1 MGHVS
6 ALEAIGA
13 ARVLPVLRAPD
24 VATALDQARRVLAAG
39 LGVVELTATTP
50 GWAHALATLRE
61 EAPSAIVGT
70 GTVTDAATA
79 EAAIDAGSAF
89 LVSPHAAPAVRAIAD
104 RAGVPFLEGALS
116 PTELAA
122 VLAAGGAAKLFPAHV
137 GGPAYLRSIL
147 AVMPGARIVP
157 TGGIRLGDVPEWLDA
172 GAFAVGVGSDLVS
185 GDIEARLRAVLG
197 GRIVAG

>member
-1 MGHVS
+1 VS
-6 ALEAIGA
+6 ALDAIGA

-24 VATALDQARRVLAAG
+24 APTALDQARRVLAAG

-50 GWAHALATLRE
+50 GWADALATLRR
-61 EAPSAIVGT
+61 EAPAATLGM

-79 EAAIDAGSAF
+79 EEAVAAGAGF
-89 LVSPHAAPAVRAIAD
+89 LVSPWAAPAVRAIAD

-122 VLAAGGAAKLFPAHV
+122 ALAAGGAAKLFPAHV

-147 AVMPGARIVP
+147 AVRPGARIVP
-157 TGGIRLGDVPEWLDA
+157 TGGIRLEDVPAWLDA
-172 GAFAVGVGSDLVS
+172 GAFAVGVGSELAS

-197 GRIVAG
+197 DRKAAG

>member
-1 MGHVS
+1 MS

-24 VATALDQARRVLAAG
+24 AATALDQARRVLDAG

-50 GWAHALATLRE
+50 GWAEALATLRQ
-61 EAPSAIVGT
+61 EAPTATLGA
-70 GTVTDAATA
+70 GTVTDAPTA
-79 EAAIDAGSAF
+79 EAALAAGAAF
-89 LVSPHAAPAVRAIAD
+89 VVSPHAAPAVRAIAQ

-122 VLAAGGAAKLFPAHV
+122 ALAAGGAAKLFPAHV

-147 AVMPGARIVP
+147 AVMPGARVVP
-157 TGGIRLGDVPEWLDA
+157 TGGIRLEDAPAWLDA

-185 GDIEARLRAVLG
+185 GDIEERLRAVLAE
-197 GRIVAG
+197 RKAPR

>member
-1 MGHVS
+1 MS
-6 ALEAIGA
+6 ALDAIAA

-24 VATALDQARRVLAAG
+24 AATALDQARRVLAAG

-50 GWAHALATLRE
+50 GWADALAALRREAPTATLGAGTVIDAPTAE
-61 EAPSAIVGT
+61 EAV
-70 GTVTDAATA
+70 AAGA
-79 EAAIDAGSAF
+79 AF
-89 LVSPHAAPAVRAIAD
+89 LVSPHAAPGVRAVAE

-122 VLAAGGAAKLFPAHV
+122 ALAAGGAAKLFPAHA
-137 GGPAYLRSIL
+137 GAPAYLRSIL

-157 TGGIRLGDVPEWLDA
+157 TGGICLEDVPAWLEA

-185 GDIEARLRAVLG
+185 GDVEGRLRAVLG
-197 GRIVAG
+197 DGKTGR

>member
-1 MGHVS
+1 MS
-6 ALEAIGA
+6 ALDAIAA

-24 VATALDQARRVLAAG
+24 AATALDQARRVLAAG

-50 GWAHALATLRE
+50 GWADALATLRR
-61 EAPSAIVGT
+61 EAPTATLGA
-70 GTVTDAATA
+70 GTVTDAPTA
-79 EAAIDAGSAF
+79 EEAVAAGAAF
-89 LVSPHAAPAVRAIAD
+89 LVSPHAAPAVRAVAE

-122 VLAAGGAAKLFPAHV
+122 ALAAGGAAKLFPAHA

-157 TGGIRLGDVPEWLDA
+157 TGGIRLEDVPAWLDA

-185 GDIEARLRAVLG
+185 GDVAGRLRAVLG
-197 GRIVAG
+197 DGKTGR

>member
-1 MGHVS
+1 MS
-6 ALEAIGA
+6 ALDAIAA

-24 VATALDQARRVLAAG
+24 AATALDQARRVLAAG

-50 GWAHALATLRE
+50 GWADALAALRR
-61 EAPSAIVGT
+61 EAPTATLGA
-70 GTVTDAATA
+70 GTVIDAPTA
-79 EAAIDAGSAF
+79 EAAVAAGAAF
-89 LVSPHAAPAVRAIAD
+89 LVSPHAAPAVRAVAE

-122 VLAAGGAAKLFPAHV
+122 ALAAGGAAKLFPAHA
-137 GGPAYLRSIL
+137 GGPAYLRSVL

-157 TGGIRLGDVPEWLDA
+157 TGGIRLEDVPAWLEA

-185 GDIEARLRAVLG
+185 GDIEGRLRAVLG
-197 GRIVAG
+197 DGKTGR